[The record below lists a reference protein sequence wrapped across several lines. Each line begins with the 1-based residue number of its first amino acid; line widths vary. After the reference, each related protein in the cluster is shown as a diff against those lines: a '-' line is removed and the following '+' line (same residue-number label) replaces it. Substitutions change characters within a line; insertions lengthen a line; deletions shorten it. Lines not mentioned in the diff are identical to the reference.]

1 MLSSVPDGVTHIVVG
16 VGAVS
21 VLESL
26 HLVVGSS
33 LSQGFNIMGVL
44 KPHGA
49 REQECMTGFEKPWW
63 GGEAGFYCIQ
73 AHLAQ

>member
-1 MLSSVPDGVTHIVVG
+1 M
-16 VGAVS
+16 S

-44 KPHGA
+44 KAHGA

-63 GGEAGFYCIQ
+63 GGEAGFYCI
-73 AHLAQ
+73 